1 MIGSQLCN
9 TYVVLCETDEPFKA
23 FSGTLSYWYIDGT
36 SFHAAAMRTLVT
48 LWNAIEMVPVCASC
62 SWSSCSIALLSSSRH
77 VSHVA
82 ERLTSYTHEYP
93 ERRSGSAGP

>member
-36 SFHAAAMRTLVT
+36 SFHAYIGDFVECYRDGTRVCQLLLELV
-48 LWNAIEMVPVCASC
+48 LDCAPL
-62 SWSSCSIALLSSSRH
+62 I
-77 VSHVA
+77 V
-82 ERLTSYTHEYP
+82 
-93 ERRSGSAGP
+93 